1 MKRFTLLLIFS
12 LLLNPFLGISQE
24 TPLVGLKDAVQY
36 ALENQ
41 ADAKKSELQIENAK
55 YQIQEAR
62 SGALPHITGIGG
74 LTYMVK
80 GLEVA
85 VPTEMMPGA
94 EENPNPITFLEM
106 GKGWSA
112 SAGVMLMQNIFDKSV
127 FTGLKAARTTRE
139 FYKINANLTQ
149 EQIIERVA
157 TAYYNVFVQKEQ
169 LTTLDSTYQKVAQS
183 KEVIKSLFESGLA
196 REIDLDRVNVQLMNL
211 NSSRQQLVNA
221 VELTENSLK
230 FYMGMPIEQPI
241 ELVKEDF
248 EITDYLLEDKID
260 IEERTEMKLMG
271 KQKELLSLQKEA
283 QKAAYYPT
291 LSLMGIYNYMGQ
303 GDKFPIGKSLSDG
316 VFWSDFSMVGLNLQV
331 PIFSGF
337 MNKARVAKADIE
349 LRSLEY
355 DIENT
360 RLALDL
366 EYNNAKAQIHNNL
379 IALQSQKENVELAEK
394 VVNNIENN
402 YKLGLA
408 NLTDL
413 LEAQNALVDA
423 KNNYSHSVL
432 QYKLAEIQLLK
443 AKGELNKLK

>member
-1 MKRFTLLLIFS
+1 MNRKNIFFILILLLTG
-12 LLLNPFLGISQE
+12 FLSQAQE
-24 TPLVGLKDAVQY
+24 TALIGLKEAVNY
-36 ALENQ
+36 ALDNQ
-41 ADAKKSELQIENAK
+41 ADAKKAELQIENAK

-62 SGALPHITGIGG
+62 SGALPHITGTGG
-74 LTYMVK
+74 LTYMIK
-80 GLEVA
+80 GLEIA
-85 VPTEMMPGA
+85 VPTEMVPGA
-94 EENPNPITFLEM
+94 EENPDPITFMEF

-139 FYKINANLTQ
+139 FYRINAELTQ

-169 LTTLDSTYQKVAQS
+169 LTTLDSTYQKVAES
-183 KEVIKSLFESGLA
+183 RDVIKSLFESGLA

-211 NSSRQQLVNA
+211 NSSRRQLINA

-241 ELVKEDF
+241 ELVRNDF
-248 EITDYLLEDKID
+248 EIKEYLLEDHID
-260 IEERTEMKLMG
+260 VENRTEIKLMDQ
-271 KQKELLSLQKEA
+271 QKKLLVLNKEA

-291 LSLMGIYNYMGQ
+291 LSLMGIYNYSSQ
-303 GDKFPIGKSLSDG
+303 GDKFPIGKSLQDG
-316 VFWSDFSMVGLNLQV
+316 VFWSDFAMVGLNLQV
-331 PIFSGF
+331 PIFSG
-337 MNKARVAKADIE
+337 MLNKARVSKADVE

-355 DIENT
+355 DLENT
-360 RLALDL
+360 KLALDL
-366 EYNNAKAQIHNNL
+366 EYNNAKTQIHNNL
-379 IALQSQKENVELAEK
+379 ISLKSQQENVDLAEK

-423 KNNYSHSVL
+423 KNNYSHAVL